1 MLDEQTIATI
11 NKLAFNLF
19 FPVLLFHN
27 IYRTDISAVIRP
39 RVLITLFVVTTMLYI
54 VSFFIIP
61 LLEEDRAKQGSLIQG
76 IYRGNFG
83 LLGVPIGTS
92 LLGADNLGLT
102 GIIMAIFIPYYNI
115 LSVICFEIC
124 GSVKPKPL
132 ELCKRFFGNPFV
144 ISASLAIA
152 VLLSGIQFPSAVR
165 VCITG
170 ISNMI
175 TPLALI
181 FLGAAFRFN
190 RVRGYSRQ
198 LIIGVSGK
206 LIFLPA
212 IALPILINM
221 GIRGAD
227 LVPALVLLAAP
238 PSTVSY
244 PMAVRMGG
252 DGELAGQLVVFSSS
266 LSIITM
272 FLWIFAMRS
281 AGFI

>member
-1 MLDEQTIATI
+1 MVNDQAIATI
-11 NKLAFNLF
+11 NKLAFNVF
-19 FPVLLFHN
+19 FPVLLFNN
-27 IYRTDISAVIRP
+27 IYRTDISEVIRP
-39 RVLITLFVVTTMLYI
+39 RVILTLLVVTTSLYI
-54 VSFFIIP
+54 ASFFIIP
-61 LLEEDRAKQGSLIQG
+61 LLEKDRAKQGSLIQG

-83 LLGVPIGTS
+83 LLGVPIGAS

-115 LSVICFEIC
+115 LSVVCFEVC
-124 GSVKPKPL
+124 GNVKPKPV
-132 ELCKRFFGNPFV
+132 ELCKRFLGNPFV

-165 VCITG
+165 DCITG

-181 FLGAAFRFN
+181 FLGAAFRFS
-190 RVRGYSRQ
+190 RVGDNSRQ

-212 IALPILINM
+212 IALPVLIYM
-221 GIRGAD
+221 GIREAD
-227 LVPALVLLAAP
+227 LVPALVLLTAP
-238 PSTVSY
+238 PSIVSY